1 MRVPSIDIYH
11 RIRNPS
17 MDEKVELQYR
27 LRWLSQ
33 GSISKVVNLADSSA
47 EWFASCPPECL
58 LHFPDWKHH
67 DSIRAFDSVKWRP
80 VLPEYSAMASI
91 VRNASD
97 HLRSISFS
105 HQEYPRV
112 SNPPLSQQPH
122 DEQDEPDEGK
132 WTNFRLWAVTT
143 SNPIIFPAGRLELNV
158 QSASAGIE
166 PTICRW
172 SFNHSAMDGKET
184 QRVTARWHNKDEV
197 TNYSYGP
204 FFQIER
210 HQNPNVLAALL
221 GKKSYLVRITKLA
234 LSFALRRHC
243 DAIGLRNCCDISA
256 EIAGFLPSRVLIATE
271 RNGFRKDLRIDC
283 ARHEKCP
290 DPANQVI
297 IKKRKEEN
305 EKGDL
310 RIWSGDDLRENRFLT
325 GRKREPPV
333 PGNEVRFGKRE
344 AASLEVE
351 REGNRK
357 GSPSLCILLAAF
369 LVHPASRITDSFAVI
384 EGIHKLRGLWRE
396 SQTALRSPD
405 ESMELSR
412 FLLGLMSGCVWRYT
426 KSTFQGRR
434 KKEKKKGFRRLPP
447 FSFVFAKGFFAVF
460 IFLSARFN
468 FRVVGNSS
476 RFAFFPSIK
485 EVSGDDSELEDA
497 AEPRD

>member
-1 MRVPSIDIYH
+1 MTMDQLRSTKQKANEIFLLGRSIP
-11 RIRNPS
+11 RNGDPFCRS
-17 MDEKVELQYR
+17 IPL
-27 LRWLSQ
+27 WLA
-33 GSISKVVNLADSSA
+33 L
-47 EWFASCPPECL
+47 
-58 LHFPDWKHH
+58 
-67 DSIRAFDSVKWRP
+67 
-80 VLPEYSAMASI
+80 
-91 VRNASD
+91 
-97 HLRSISFS
+97 SISFS